1 MAELISAAFWIDAA
15 ERALRSFAQGTLT
28 ALGIGA
34 ANQVAPGVSV
44 PWSAALAFGG
54 IMAALSVLMSMASIK
69 VPGADPATGSFL
81 PPEPFAAV
89 ELRSWWRARRKNKN
103 EG

>member
-1 MAELISAAFWIDAA
+1 MAQIISVAFWIDAA
-15 ERALRSFAQGTLT
+15 ERAVRSFAQGMLT

-34 ANQVAPGVSV
+34 ANQIAPGVSV

-54 IMAALSVLMSMASIK
+54 IMAVLSVLMSLASMKI
-69 VPGADPATGSFL
+69 PGADPGTGSFL

-89 ELRSWWRARRKNKN
+89 ELRAWWRARRSKKAD
-103 EG
+103 